1 MVTAPANTGITA
13 INKNAVISQVQT
25 NKGMSIS
32 FIAGAR
38 MLKIVAIIL
47 IAPMIEEIPNKCTE
61 NTANGRAFPTVI
73 GCRTK
78 GGYKVQ
84 PPLGAPPS
92 INKVLASN
100 KTPATNIQK
109 LILFMRG
116 KAISAAP
123 IINGI
128 CQLAKPTKAG
138 ITAPNTI
145 TKACMVVIELKKAGS
160 TNCKPG
166 SNNSARIT
174 IAIEPPTKNMASANN
189 KYSVPMSL

>member
-1 MVTAPANTGITA
+1 M
-13 INKNAVISQVQT
+13 
-25 NKGMSIS
+25 
-32 FIAGAR
+32 AGAR
-38 MLKIVAIIL
+38 ILKIVAIML
-47 IAPMIEEIPNKCTE
+47 IAPIMDEIPSKCTE
-61 NTANGRAFPTVI
+61 KTANGKALPTVI
-73 GCRTK
+73 GCNTN

-100 KTPATNIQK
+100 NTPATNIQK
-109 LILFMRG
+109 LMLFMRG

-123 IINGI
+123 IIRGI

-145 TKACMVVIELKKAGS
+145 TNACMVVIELKNAGS

-174 IAIEPPTKNMASANN
+174 MAMAPPTKNMASANT
-189 KYSVPMSL
+189 KYIVPISL